1 MKNEKAPT
9 MKDVAKE
16 AGVALGTVSKVINGV
31 SVGKEYKEKVE
42 EAVKKLDYKVNTYAR
57 GLKISHTQTITLII
71 PTLRNPFYAAF
82 ANEIEH
88 QVYLR
93 GHKLILCC
101 SEEIPEK
108 EEEYLSLAS
117 QSKTDGII
125 ALTYS
130 DISNLVPDQ
139 IPLVVFDRYF
149 EKRSIPR
156 IASDNYSGGV
166 LAVEKLIE
174 LGCKKVAFIR
184 YHSKYKGESDKRFEG
199 YLEGCKNYNIIPNY
213 INKLDSDNTLE
224 EIKEF
229 LEKNEDKEN
238 HRLLFDGLFVNT
250 DYHATIALSMLKE
263 MGYSIPEDVQII
275 GFDGIKRFY
284 PSNQYVVST
293 IVQPIESL
301 ARNAVDIILE
311 EDRSSLPTVTL
322 LPVKYCYGG
331 TTKE

>member
-1 MKNEKAPT
+1 MNTKKAPT

-31 SVGKEYKEKVE
+31 NVGKEYKEKVE

-57 GLKISHTQTITLII
+57 GLKVSHTQTITLII
-71 PTLRNPFYAAF
+71 PNLTNPFYAAF
-82 ANEIEH
+82 ANVIEH

-93 GHKLILCC
+93 EHKLILCC
-101 SEEIPEK
+101 SEEKPEK
-108 EEEYLSLAS
+108 EAEYLSLAS

-166 LAVEKLIE
+166 LAVEKLVE
-174 LGCKKVAFIR
+174 FGCKNVAFIR
-184 YHSKYKGESDKRFEG
+184 FHSKHTGESDKRFDG
-199 YLEGCKNYNIIPNY
+199 YLDGCKKYNIKPNY
-213 INKLDSDNTLE
+213 INEFDNEYSLE
-224 EIKEF
+224 HIKSF
-229 LEKNEDKEN
+229 LEANEDKEN
-238 HRLLFDGLFVNT
+238 HRFTFDGIFTNT
-250 DYHATIALSMLKE
+250 DYHATIAMTMLQE
-263 MGYSIPEDVQII
+263 MGYSIPQDIQII
-275 GFDGIKRFY
+275 GFDGIKKFY
-284 PSNQYVVST
+284 PSDEYVVST
-293 IVQPIESL
+293 ITQPIEAL
-301 ARNAVDIILE
+301 AKKAVDIILE
-311 EDRSSLPTVTL
+311 DDRDSLPTVTL